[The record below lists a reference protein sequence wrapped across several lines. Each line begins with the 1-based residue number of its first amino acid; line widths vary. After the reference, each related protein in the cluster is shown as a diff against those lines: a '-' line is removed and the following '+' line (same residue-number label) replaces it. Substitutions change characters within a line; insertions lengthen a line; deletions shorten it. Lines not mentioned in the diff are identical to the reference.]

1 MLPIIVTSPPR
12 LHLTREAH
20 RVQSQTRPMPFI
32 RIVSIA
38 LSLVGCAAMPAFG
51 ASRICMSADTLT
63 FGQRDVGTTT
73 SASVSVSNCGDAA
86 FAFTDVSPHTAT
98 NAAYRI
104 DSRCM
109 TGMTLAPRDTCTVD
123 VTFAPQTPGQASGAL
138 WLHNTTSTPDQLL
151 TFYGRAV
158 DAQAGTAAL
167 EFVPAIASFGPQPIG
182 VETSPLVVTLRNS
195 GPQPLV
201 PSALVLNG
209 ADPYDFRGASSVS
222 DCGIGRPIAAG
233 GACTLSLYFNPRAP
247 GPRQAT
253 LVVDAPQLAALAVL
267 TLAGYG
273 EAVTD
278 GSPTIDVV
286 EFHNGVD
293 GQYFI
298 TADNREI
305 ALLDGGGLGPDW
317 SRTGASF
324 RAWPPDA
331 PQGDAL
337 PVCRFFGTPGVGP
350 NSHFYTAYANE
361 CAIVR
366 NDPHWIEEGVTF
378 RARLPVAGTCAAS
391 DATVQRLWWQGDA
404 VTASRH
410 RYVTDW
416 TTADAM
422 RAAGWVLEG
431 PVFCAPL

>member
-1 MLPIIVTSPPR
+1 MSFTRILPAIV
-12 LHLTREAH
+12 
-20 RVQSQTRPMPFI
+20 
-32 RIVSIA
+32 
-38 LSLVGCAAMPAFG
+38 LSLVACAAMPALG
-51 ASRICMSADTLT
+51 APRICMSADTLT
-63 FGQRDVGTTT
+63 FGQRNVGTST
-73 SASVSVSNCGDAA
+73 STSVTVSNCGDAA

-104 DSRCM
+104 DSQC
-109 TGMTLAPRDTCTVD
+109 TTLMTLAPRDACTID
-123 VTFAPQTPGQASGAL
+123 VTFAPQAPGQASGAL

-158 DAQAGTAAL
+158 DAQAGTATL
-167 EFVPAIASFGPQPIG
+167 DFVPAIADFGAQPIG
-182 VETSPLVVTLRNS
+182 VETRALVVTLRNS

-209 ADPYDFRGASSVS
+209 TDPYDFRGASSAA
-222 DCGIGRPIAAG
+222 DCGIGRSIAAG

-253 LVVDAPQLAALAVL
+253 LVVDAPQLATLAFL

-273 EAVTD
+273 ETASD
-278 GSPTIDVV
+278 GAPTIEVV

-298 TADNREI
+298 TADSREI
-305 ALLDGGGLGPDW
+305 ALLDAGALGTDW

-324 RAWPPDA
+324 RAWPPDSA
-331 PQGDAL
+331 QGDAL
-337 PVCRFFGTPGVGP
+337 PVCRFFGTPGFGP

-366 NDPHWIEEGVTF
+366 DDPHWIEEGVTF
-378 RARLPVAGTCAAS
+378 RARLPVAGVCNAN
-391 DATVQRLWWQGDA
+391 DVTVQRLWWQGDA

-410 RYVTDW
+410 RYVTDRSM
-416 TTADAM
+416 ADAM
-422 RAAGWVLEG
+422 RAGGWVLEG
-431 PVFCAPL
+431 PVFCAPR